1 MIGRRPA
8 RLFGLTTLLTCAT
21 VAAVSAQSFMAT
33 VIAVHDGDTI
43 SVRTASATERIRLVG
58 IDCPEYRQPYSA
70 RAKRFTS
77 DLVFGRQ
84 VRVEPHGRDRYDR
97 LLARVVVEG
106 TDVNEA
112 LVRQGYAW
120 QYAIGAPD
128 TRLEAAER
136 AARDARLGLWAD
148 PRPVPPWQ
156 WRREHPD
163 RERVPGK
170 R

>member
-1 MIGRRPA
+1 MIGHRLARRFA
-8 RLFGLTTLLTCAT
+8 LTTVLACAT
-21 VAAVSAQSFMAT
+21 VAAASAQSFTAT

-43 SVRTASATERIRLVG
+43 SVRTAGATERIRLVG

-77 DLVFGRQ
+77 DLVFGKQ
-84 VRVEPHGRDRYDR
+84 VRVEPHGRDRYER
-97 LLARVVVEG
+97 LLARIIVEG

-112 LVRQGYAW
+112 IVRQGYAW
-120 QYAIGAPD
+120 HYAIGAPD
-128 TRLEAAER
+128 MRLEVAEHAAR
-136 AARDARLGLWAD
+136 AARRGLWAD
-148 PRPVPPWQ
+148 PRPVAPWQ

-163 RERVPGK
+163 RDRVAGN